1 MPKFG
6 PIKRRDL
13 VRCLRRAGF
22 DGLYSG
28 GRHPFMIKGDLT
40 ITVPNPHRQDIGR
53 MQKGV
58 RTLFPNRPNATRF
71 QATEKE
77 F

>member
-13 VRCLRRAGF
+13 VRCLRRTGF
-22 DGLYSG
+22 DGPYSG
-28 GRHPFMIKGDLT
+28 GRHPFMMKGDLT

-53 MQKGV
+53 ELLA
-58 RTLFPNRPNATRF
+58 RILR
-71 QATEKE
+71 QAEISKE
-77 F
+77 EWERL